1 MKHSFPGSTLPA
13 VAVHVTSAGIV
24 QLLDS
29 EVATGFPITE
39 NGREI
44 MAHEPFESH
53 EHDHAVKNHH
63 EHSHEKKHGHDFH
76 SHSHH
81 HEHGHNH
88 AHGQAV
94 HCGCAASCTAGQ
106 AAPRPVSGNWPKG
119 QAVFYIDSMDC
130 PVEVNDIKS
139 VLSRIE
145 GIRNLDFQLAS
156 RTLSIDA
163 DREIVEKSIAA
174 IRKAGY
180 APERITTGDTETGSP
195 RNEERVWRY
204 WLALAIACVVEI
216 LHVVSGDIM
225 ATEIG
230 GMILSVVAIW
240 LSGFSTYR
248 KGLAALLG
256 LRLNINALMTV
267 AVTGAF
273 LIGQWPEAA
282 MVMAL
287 YAIAELI
294 EARSIDRAR
303 NAIRNLLDLTPPT
316 AEIRDE
322 TGTWNAIPVK
332 NVTLNATIRV
342 RPGERIPLDGTV
354 TGGAGT
360 VDQSPVTGESIPVDK
375 KPGDSVFAGTINESG
390 TLEFCVTALSDDTV
404 VARIIRA
411 VEEAQ
416 EASAPTQRF
425 VDRFAAVYTPL
436 IFLFALCVAV
446 ATPFLFGWNM
456 VAGVIQGTCH
466 AGHRLSLCTRDRH
479 TGHCRQRAGLGR
491 TTRHSD
497 ERRHLSGRSPQHQSR
512 GFRQDRYD
520 HGRETTSSGHENHFG
535 KLSGKRYSRL
545 GGRSGRQFRPPC
557 IPSDRIRPEP
567 YRQSRF
573 RIHGSGGT
581 VQAGCDRSGYRVAG
595 TVGQTGR
602 PVENI
607 VFRKVFRNDFRVQRD
622 VVSLP

>member
-332 NVTLNATIRV
+332 NVTLNATISWCDRAN
-342 RPGERIPLDGTV
+342 RHS
-354 TGGAGT
+354 AGT
-360 VDQSPVTGESIPVDK
+360 EQSPVAPVPSTSHPLREAASRSTRNRGIPFS
-375 KPGDSVFAGTINESG
+375 PEPINESG
-390 TLEFCVTALSDDTV
+390 TLEFCVTALIGRTYGPSRPHHQGCRGGAGSQCTDP
-404 VARIIRA
+404 AFRR
-411 VEEAQ
+411 
-416 EASAPTQRF
+416 PLR
-425 VDRFAAVYTPL
+425 RRLYT
-436 IFLFALCVAV
+436 A
-446 ATPFLFGWNM
+446 N
-456 VAGVIQGTCH
+456 
-466 AGHRLSLCTRDRH
+466 LSVRPVRSRRH
-479 TGHCRQRAGLGR
+479 TVSVRLEHGCRRY
-491 TTRHSD
+491 T
-497 ERRHLSGRSPQHQSR
+497 RHLSCWSSP
-512 GFRQDRYD
+512 
-520 HGRETTSSGHENHFG
+520 
-535 KLSGKRYSRL
+535 
-545 GGRSGRQFRPPC
+545 
-557 IPSDRIRPEP
+557 
-567 YRQSRF
+567 
-573 RIHGSGGT
+573 
-581 VQAGCDRSGYRVAG
+581 V
-595 TVGQTGR
+595 
-602 PVENI
+602 PVH
-607 VFRKVFRNDFRVQRD
+607 
-622 VVSLP
+622 S